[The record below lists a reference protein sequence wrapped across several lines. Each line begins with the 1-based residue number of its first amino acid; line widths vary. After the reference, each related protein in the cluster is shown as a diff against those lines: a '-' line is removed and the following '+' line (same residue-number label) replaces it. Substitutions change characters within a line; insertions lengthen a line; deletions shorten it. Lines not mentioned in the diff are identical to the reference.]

1 MKSFEKAI
9 KTLEFDK
16 IRALLAEYAPTA
28 GAKEAALAL
37 IPSKSRDAVIRMQ
50 EETEA
55 AKSMQ
60 TVKGMPPFCGVTD
73 VSAAI
78 DRAQKGAMLT
88 VREILE
94 VCRVLT
100 AARALTEYRNR
111 EQNVLDEYF
120 DALTANK
127 SLENKIS
134 RSFDSDGNLN
144 DTATDKLYDIRR
156 KIRTAENRVRD
167 SLQRYISSE
176 HYAKYLQDQLITVR
190 NGRFVIPV
198 KAEYKNE
205 IKGLVHDSSS
215 SGATLFI
222 EPVGV
227 VEANNEI
234 RILER
239 AEADEVERYLFELS
253 SDIAAN
259 ALLLES
265 NHRAITALALIFA
278 KSQLSFRYS
287 GMMPKISEK
296 CMLRLNNARHPL
308 LNKDTAVPINITLGE
323 DFDCLV
329 ITGPN
334 TGGKTVSLKTA
345 GLFVLMAQS
354 GLQLP
359 VGNDSEIGI
368 FEDVFADI
376 GDEQSIEQSLSTFS
390 SHMVNIVDII
400 GHLRPR
406 TLALFD
412 ELCAGTDPVE
422 GAALAVSI
430 LECVRAKGALCA
442 TTTHYAE
449 LKIYALDTD
458 GVCNASCEFDISTLR
473 PTYKLVIGAPGK
485 SNAFAISGKLG
496 LSDEIIHRA
505 ETYVSG
511 ESKRFE
517 NAIERL
523 EQNRVEMEKRNA
535 EAEAMLAE
543 VKRRKAEADAFVE
556 MREKE
561 AEKELERARAT
572 ASRMIQGA
580 KASSDFIM
588 EQLEKVKKERESE
601 NLARSMEEARRAIRL
616 QLRKNSDMVDPVEER
631 AFEGYTLPRPLKKGD
646 EVLLMNIRQK
656 GVLLSDPD
664 SSGNV
669 QVQAGIIKT
678 KTNIGNLMLID
689 GETVTFKEK
698 EKKKKASGRDI
709 STVVNFSPEID
720 LRGQYGDDA
729 CFMLDKYIDD
739 AKRSGVK
746 SIRVIHGKGTG
757 ALRKAVTDFLRKDKR
772 IASVRLGN
780 WGEGDTGVS
789 IAELK

>member
-9 KTLEFDK
+9 RTLEFDK
-16 IRALLAEYAPTA
+16 IRSMLAECAPTE
-28 GAKEAALAL
+28 GARAAALAL
-37 IPSKSRDAVIRMQ
+37 MPSKSRGAVLKMQ

-55 AKSMQ
+55 AHAMQ
-60 TVKGMPPFCGVTD
+60 TVKGMPPFCSVTD
-73 VSAAI
+73 ISAAI
-78 DRAQKGAMLT
+78 DRAEKGAMLT

-111 EQNVLDEYF
+111 EQNALDNYF

-127 SLENKIS
+127 TLENKIA

-156 KIRTAENRVRD
+156 KIRTAQNRVRD
-167 SLQRYISSE
+167 SLQRYISGE
-176 HYAKYLQDQLITVR
+176 HYSKYLQEQIITVR

-239 AEADEVERYLFELS
+239 AEADEAERYLFELS
-253 SDIAAN
+253 SDIAENSAM
-259 ALLLES
+259 LRG
-265 NHRAITALALIFA
+265 NHHSITTLALIFA

-296 CMLRLNNARHPL
+296 SLIRLKNARHPL
-308 LNKDTAVPINITLGE
+308 LNKDTCVPISISVGE

-345 GLFVLMAQS
+345 GLFALMAQA

-368 FEDVFADI
+368 FEDIFADI

-390 SHMVNIVDII
+390 SHMVNIVSILEN
-400 GHLRPR
+400 LRPR
-406 TLALFD
+406 TLVLFD

-430 LECVRAKGALCA
+430 LESVRAKGALCA
-442 TTTHYAE
+442 ATTHYAE
-449 LKIYALDTD
+449 LKIYALDTE

-485 SNAFAISGKLG
+485 SNAFAISGRLG
-496 LSDEIIHRA
+496 LPDDIIHRA

-535 EAEAMLAE
+535 EAEAALAE
-543 VKRRKAEADAFVE
+543 VKRKKAEADAFVE

-561 AEKELERARAT
+561 AEKELEKARARLHAYCR
-572 ASRMIQGA
+572 A
-580 KASSDFIM
+580 
-588 EQLEKVKKERESE
+588 REP
-601 NLARSMEEARRAIRL
+601 RAI
-616 QLRKNSDMVDPVEER
+616 
-631 AFEGYTLPRPLKKGD
+631 
-646 EVLLMNIRQK
+646 
-656 GVLLSDPD
+656 
-664 SSGNV
+664 SSW
-669 QVQAGIIKT
+669 
-678 KTNIGNLMLID
+678 
-689 GETVTFKEK
+689 
-698 EKKKKASGRDI
+698 SRW
-709 STVVNFSPEID
+709 
-720 LRGQYGDDA
+720 
-729 CFMLDKYIDD
+729 
-739 AKRSGVK
+739 KR
-746 SIRVIHGKGTG
+746 
-757 ALRKAVTDFLRKDKR
+757 
-772 IASVRLGN
+772 
-780 WGEGDTGVS
+780 
-789 IAELK
+789 

>member
-16 IRALLAEYAPTA
+16 IRSMLAECAPTE
-28 GAKEAALAL
+28 GARAAALAL
-37 IPSKSRDAVIRMQ
+37 MPSKSRGAVLKMQ

-55 AKSMQ
+55 AHAMQ
-60 TVKGMPPFCGVTD
+60 TVKGMPPFCSVTD
-73 VSAAI
+73 ISAAI
-78 DRAQKGAMLT
+78 DRAEKGAMLT

-111 EQNVLDEYF
+111 EQNALDNYF

-127 SLENKIS
+127 TLENKIA

-156 KIRTAENRVRD
+156 KIRTAQNRVRD
-167 SLQRYISSE
+167 SLQKYISGE
-176 HYAKYLQDQLITVR
+176 HYSKYLQEQIITVR

-253 SDIAAN
+253 SDIAENSAM
-259 ALLLES
+259 LRG
-265 NHRAITALALIFA
+265 NHHSITTLALIFA

-287 GMMPKISEK
+287 GTMPKISEK
-296 CMLRLNNARHPL
+296 SMIRLKNARHPL
-308 LNKDTAVPINITLGE
+308 LGKDTCVPISISIGE

-345 GLFVLMAQS
+345 GLFALMAQA

-359 VGNDSEIGI
+359 VGNDSELGI
-368 FEDVFADI
+368 FEDMFADI
-376 GDEQSIEQSLSTFS
+376 GDDQSIEQSLSTFS
-390 SHMVNIVDII
+390 SHMVNIVSILEN
-400 GHLRPR
+400 LRPR
-406 TLALFD
+406 TLVLFD

-430 LECVRAKGALCA
+430 LESVRAKGALCA
-442 TTTHYAE
+442 ATTHYAE

-485 SNAFAISGKLG
+485 SNAFAISGRLG
-496 LSDEIIHRA
+496 LPDDIIRRA

-535 EAEAMLAE
+535 EAEAALAE
-543 VKRRKAEADAFVE
+543 VKRKKAEADAFVE

-561 AEKELERARAT
+561 AEKELEKARAA

-588 EQLEKVKKERESE
+588 EQMEKVKKERESE

-616 QLRKNSDMVDPVEER
+616 KLRENSDIVDPVEER
-631 AFEGYTLPRPLKKGD
+631 AFEGYKLPRPLKK
-646 EVLLMNIRQK
+646 
-656 GVLLSDPD
+656 LS
-664 SSGNV
+664 
-669 QVQAGIIKT
+669 
-678 KTNIGNLMLID
+678 LIH
-689 GETVTFKEK
+689 
-698 EKKKKASGRDI
+698 I
-709 STVVNFSPEID
+709 
-720 LRGQYGDDA
+720 
-729 CFMLDKYIDD
+729 
-739 AKRSGVK
+739 
-746 SIRVIHGKGTG
+746 
-757 ALRKAVTDFLRKDKR
+757 
-772 IASVRLGN
+772 
-780 WGEGDTGVS
+780 
-789 IAELK
+789 

>member
-9 KTLEFDK
+9 RTLEFDK
-16 IRALLAEYAPTA
+16 IRSMLAECAPTE
-28 GAKEAALAL
+28 GARAAALAL
-37 IPSKSRDAVIRMQ
+37 MPSKSRGAVLKMQ

-55 AKSMQ
+55 AHAMQ
-60 TVKGMPPFCGVTD
+60 TVKGMPPFCSVTD
-73 VSAAI
+73 ISAAI
-78 DRAQKGAMLT
+78 DRAEKGAMLT

-111 EQNVLDEYF
+111 EQNALDNYF

-127 SLENKIS
+127 TLENKIA

-156 KIRTAENRVRD
+156 KIRTAQNRVRD
-167 SLQRYISSE
+167 SLQRYISGE
-176 HYAKYLQDQLITVR
+176 HYSKYLQEQIITVR

-239 AEADEVERYLFELS
+239 AEADETERYLFELS
-253 SDIAAN
+253 SDIAENSAM
-259 ALLLES
+259 LRG
-265 NHRAITALALIFA
+265 NHHSITTLALIFA

-296 CMLRLNNARHPL
+296 SLIRLKNARHPL
-308 LNKDTAVPINITLGE
+308 LNKDTCVPISISVGE

-345 GLFVLMAQS
+345 GLFALMAQA

-359 VGNDSEIGI
+359 VGSDSEIGI
-368 FEDVFADI
+368 FEDIFADI

-390 SHMVNIVDII
+390 SHMVNIVSILEN
-400 GHLRPR
+400 LRPR
-406 TLALFD
+406 TLVLFD

-430 LECVRAKGALCA
+430 LESVRAKGALCA
-442 TTTHYAE
+442 ATTHYAE
-449 LKIYALDTD
+449 LKIYALDTE

-485 SNAFAISGKLG
+485 SNAFAISGRLG
-496 LSDEIIHRA
+496 LPDDIIHRA

-535 EAEAMLAE
+535 EAEAALAE
-543 VKRRKAEADAFVE
+543 VKRKKAEADAFVE

-561 AEKELERARAT
+561 AEKNWKSARRGFTHIAGRESLERFHYGADGKGEKGAR
-572 ASRMIQGA
+572 
-580 KASSDFIM
+580 K
-588 EQLEKVKKERESE
+588 
-601 NLARSMEEARRAIRL
+601 
-616 QLRKNSDMVDPVEER
+616 RK
-631 AFEGYTLPRPLKKGD
+631 PRPKY
-646 EVLLMNIRQK
+646 
-656 GVLLSDPD
+656 
-664 SSGNV
+664 
-669 QVQAGIIKT
+669 
-678 KTNIGNLMLID
+678 
-689 GETVTFKEK
+689 
-698 EKKKKASGRDI
+698 GRGAPC
-709 STVVNFSPEID
+709 NPPE
-720 LRGQYGDDA
+720 A
-729 CFMLDKYIDD
+729 P
-739 AKRSGVK
+739 
-746 SIRVIHGKGTG
+746 
-757 ALRKAVTDFLRKDKR
+757 
-772 IASVRLGN
+772 
-780 WGEGDTGVS
+780 
-789 IAELK
+789 